1 MALPGFGRPPVYY
14 FIWILPRNSFN
25 RFCGIIADTQFP
37 RFLLTLLI
45 RLFSWKYGVNLK
57 EASKHVSEY
66 KNFNEFFARKLL
78 PGSRILDPDKDT
90 VLSPVDGI
98 LGESGIINNE
108 VLIQAKGLEYRLED
122 LLKDSGKSYLYDGG
136 VFITIYLAPYNY
148 HRIHS
153 MVSGEVRQFCYIP
166 GDLWTVSPLGV
177 HHVPELFARNERLIT
192 YFETDKGECALVKI
206 GATVVGRMRV
216 FYNDITSNRSGGA
229 FQKNVLESPVRV
241 ERGDEVGLFEL
252 GSTVICLFP
261 PGQIELN
268 ELKID
273 QKILLG
279 QAIGKFSRIDK
290 DNVKNKLD
298 HPVLRKSYDA

>member
-122 LLKDSGKSYLYDGG
+122 LLKDSGKSNLYDGG

-206 GATVVGRMRV
+206 GATVVGRIRV
-216 FYNDITSNRSGGA
+216 VYDDITSNRSGGA

-279 QAIGKFSRIDK
+279 QAIGKFSKIHQD
-290 DNVKNKLD
+290 DINT
-298 HPVLRKSYDA
+298 